1 MTTATTRRTTRLT
14 QLSLLI
20 ALLAVLGFTP
30 LGFIMIPPV
39 SITLMHIPVII
50 GAILLGPLDGAILGG
65 VFGCISLFKAVTS
78 PGGPVDL
85 LFSPAASGAPVSSLI
100 MCLAPRILL
109 GVIAALVY
117 KAAQRAGMRP
127 ELCIG
132 AAAAIAAVSHTV
144 MVLGCLWIFFQA
156 IALKEVFLTIISV
169 NGLCEL
175 AAAIILSVFVCR
187 PVQIFLKARR

>member
-65 VFGCISLFKAVTS
+65 VFGCISLFKAVTT
-78 PGGPVDL
+78 PGGPRRARQLADHVPGPPYPVGGDR
-85 LFSPAASGAPVSSLI
+85 GARIQSRPTRRY
-100 MCLAPRILL
+100 AP
-109 GVIAALVY
+109 
-117 KAAQRAGMRP
+117 
-127 ELCIG
+127 
-132 AAAAIAAVSHTV
+132 
-144 MVLGCLWIFFQA
+144 
-156 IALKEVFLTIISV
+156 
-169 NGLCEL
+169 
-175 AAAIILSVFVCR
+175 
-187 PVQIFLKARR
+187 

>member
-1 MTTATTRRTTRLT
+1 
-14 QLSLLI
+14 
-20 ALLAVLGFTP
+20 
-30 LGFIMIPPV
+30 
-39 SITLMHIPVII
+39 
-50 GAILLGPLDGAILGG
+50 
-65 VFGCISLFKAVTS
+65 
-78 PGGPVDL
+78 
-85 LFSPAASGAPVSSLI
+85 

-132 AAAAIAAVSHTV
+132 AAAAVAAVSHTV

-156 IALKEVFLTIISV
+156 IALKEVFLTVISV

-187 PVQIFLKARR
+187 PVQIFLKAGR

>member
-14 QLSLLI
+14 QLSLLV

-30 LGFIMIPPV
+30 IGFIMIPPV

-65 VFGCISLFKAVTS
+65 VFGCISLFKAVTT
-78 PGGPVDL
+78 PGGSVDL
-85 LFSPAASGAPVSSLI
+85 LFSPAASGAPLASLV
-100 MCLAPRILL
+100 MCLVPRILL

-117 KAAQRAGMRP
+117 RAFKNTKVRP
-127 ELCIG
+127 ELGIG
-132 AAAAIAAVSHTV
+132 AAAAVATISHTV
-144 MVLGCLWIFFQA
+144 MVLGCLWLFFQA
-156 IALKEVFLTIISV
+156 LPLKEVFLTIIGV

-175 AAAIILSVFVCR
+175 AAAVILSVFVCR
-187 PVQIFLKARR
+187 PVQIFLKAGK

>member
-1 MTTATTRRTTRLT
+1 MTTATIRRTTRLT
-14 QLSLLI
+14 QLSLLA

-30 LGFIMIPPV
+30 IGFIIIPPV

-65 VFGCISLFKAVTS
+65 IFGFISLFKAVTT

-85 LFSPAASGAPVSSLI
+85 LFSPAASGAPLNSLI
-100 MCLAPRILL
+100 MCLVPRILL

-117 KAAQRAGMRP
+117 KAVRRAGMRP
-127 ELCIG
+127 ELCTG
-132 AAAAIAAVSHTV
+132 AAAAAATIAHTV
-144 MVLGCLWIFFQA
+144 MVLGCLWLFFQA
-156 IALKEVFLTIISV
+156 IPLKEVFLTIIGV

-187 PVQIFLKARR
+187 PVQIFLKAGR